1 MDEGVEPLQDVT
13 QRAVETPADVGTG
26 TSIDESYLVAFL
38 DQELGGIDRG
48 LPAAN
53 HKT

>member
-1 MDEGVEPLQDVT
+1 MDERVEPLQDVT
-13 QRAVETPADVGTG
+13 QWAVEAPADIGTG

-38 DQELGGIDRG
+38 DQELRGIDRG
-48 LPAAN
+48 FAAAD